1 MDRNAFSTCVVVFVV
16 HDGYFQYRMYSA
28 LHPSK
33 LHEHHPTTRTCHALE
48 EAEGVVSGNPC
59 FGLLSPLC
67 LLPSC
72 HQVESIE
79 AAMLMQRRA
88 RKQLRRDGS
97 FRTQAV
103 PVPLPAPLS

>member
-1 MDRNAFSTCVVVFVV
+1 MLRLVVESF
-16 HDGYFQYRMYSA
+16 FFA
-28 LHPSK
+28 LHFES
-33 LHEHHPTTRTCHALE
+33 L
-48 EAEGVVSGNPC
+48 
-59 FGLLSPLC
+59 LC

-72 HQVESIE
+72 RQVESIE

-103 PVPLPAPLS
+103 ALPLPTPLN